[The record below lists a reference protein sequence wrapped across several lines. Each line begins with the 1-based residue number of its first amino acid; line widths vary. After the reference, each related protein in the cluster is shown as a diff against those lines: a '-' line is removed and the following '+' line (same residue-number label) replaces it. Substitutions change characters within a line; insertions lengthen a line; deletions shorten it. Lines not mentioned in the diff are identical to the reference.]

1 MNYPE
6 FNVRHVAWL
15 LLASLTGFTGG
26 CAAPSATTA
35 TPATTSTMP
44 VQTNEPLL
52 VIRPFTHNA
61 TPRHLAT
68 WYPPGYFDPASASK
82 RWPLIVF
89 LHGKGECGTEGSKQT
104 AQGLIA
110 AAQLNAA
117 GWPAIIIAPQ
127 KQAFDGQWA
136 QDEPYVMACL
146 DATLAVERVD
156 PARVYL
162 TGLSQGGAGAWAIGA
177 SRGDRFAAIAPIC
190 GYGDPALIAGK
201 LTAMPIWAFHGLRD
215 DVVPPAQSQAMVA
228 AVVAARTDMGKF
240 GGADADVSGPGA
252 NVKGPEPKL
261 TMFPDANH
269 NSWDAAYRAKGSDSL
284 WLWMG
289 GFSK

>member
-1 MNYPE
+1 M
-6 FNVRHVAWL
+6 A
-15 LLASLTGFTGG
+15 LAGLAALTTFAAG

-35 TPATTSTMP
+35 TPATPSPTTSTMP

-52 VIRPFTHNA
+52 VIRPFTHNG

-68 WYPPGYFDPASASK
+68 WYPPGYFDPASVSK

-104 AQGLIA
+104 AQGLVA

-127 KQAFDGQWA
+127 KQAIDGQWA

-146 DATLAVERVD
+146 DATLAAERVD

-162 TGLSQGGAGAWAIGA
+162 TGLSQGGAGTWAIGA
-177 SRGDRFAAIAPIC
+177 SKPNRFAAIAPIC
-190 GYGDPALIAGK
+190 GYGDPAPIAGK
-201 LTAMPIWAFHGLRD
+201 LTAMPIWAFHGLKD

-252 NVKGPEPKL
+252 NVKGPKPKL
-261 TMFPDANH
+261 TLFPDANH
-269 NSWDAAYRAKGSDSL
+269 NSWDAAYRAKGNDSL
-284 WLWMG
+284 WLWMS